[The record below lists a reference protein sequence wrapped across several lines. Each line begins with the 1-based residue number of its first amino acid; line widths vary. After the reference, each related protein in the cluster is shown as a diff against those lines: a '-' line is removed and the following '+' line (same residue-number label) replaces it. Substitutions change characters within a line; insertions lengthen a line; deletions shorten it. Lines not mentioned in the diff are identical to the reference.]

1 MPVRILLL
9 ALVLLLVPASAA
21 PAAGELT
28 GRLLVTLEPQ
38 AGARAAS
45 DILGRDAR
53 RDGAQ
58 VPQIGLVSARPTGG
72 AALSAVAG
80 LLRRRPGVLR
90 VEVERRHKLRVVP
103 NDPSL
108 STFETAP
115 GTPPNTPLQWWVA
128 RTGLPAAWDLERG
141 AGATVAVIDTGLDS
155 GQPEL
160 AGKIAQAIDND
171 ATPGNGPATGDENGH
186 GTHVSSL
193 ACGAGDNGGGI
204 VGSGLDCR
212 LIVIKSDL
220 SDGSIARSIVQAAD
234 LGAGAI
240 NMSFGT
246 DGSSP
251 AVRAISDAVNY
262 AVGKDIV
269 LVAAAADR
277 AVEEQGDP
285 ANLLQPTGT
294 GADITAGRGL
304 SVTAANFADGRA
316 SFAGRGSQI
325 SLAAYGSFA
334 DAGGPEGLL
343 GAFPGNAT
351 ELERGGGLL
360 FGQTPCGC
368 RTQVGGDNRYAYL
381 QGTSMAAPIVA
392 GTAALAR
399 TLNPDAR
406 AADIIRV
413 LKQTASRPADSA
425 WTPELGWGILNA
437 GAALNAVAAID
448 RRAPT
453 SKLRGPAR
461 VRTPRRVKLTWT
473 GRDRTLPKLRSSG
486 IARYDVF
493 RSTNRKA
500 YKRIKRTSKTSMSVR
515 MAAGSRYRFY
525 TVAVDRAGN
534 REAVP
539 SRPDVST
546 RVARR

>member
-9 ALVLLLVPASAA
+9 ALALLLMPASAA

-45 DILGRDAR
+45 DVLGRDAR

-193 ACGAGDNGGGI
+193 AL
-204 VGSGLDCR
+204 S
-212 LIVIKSDL
+212 LIHI
-220 SDGSIARSIVQAAD
+220 
-234 LGAGAI
+234 
-240 NMSFGT
+240 
-246 DGSSP
+246 
-251 AVRAISDAVNY
+251 
-262 AVGKDIV
+262 
-269 LVAAAADR
+269 
-277 AVEEQGDP
+277 
-285 ANLLQPTGT
+285 
-294 GADITAGRGL
+294 
-304 SVTAANFADGRA
+304 
-316 SFAGRGSQI
+316 
-325 SLAAYGSFA
+325 
-334 DAGGPEGLL
+334 
-343 GAFPGNAT
+343 
-351 ELERGGGLL
+351 
-360 FGQTPCGC
+360 
-368 RTQVGGDNRYAYL
+368 
-381 QGTSMAAPIVA
+381 
-392 GTAALAR
+392 
-399 TLNPDAR
+399 
-406 AADIIRV
+406 
-413 LKQTASRPADSA
+413 
-425 WTPELGWGILNA
+425 
-437 GAALNAVAAID
+437 
-448 RRAPT
+448 
-453 SKLRGPAR
+453 
-461 VRTPRRVKLTWT
+461 
-473 GRDRTLPKLRSSG
+473 
-486 IARYDVF
+486 
-493 RSTNRKA
+493 
-500 YKRIKRTSKTSMSVR
+500 
-515 MAAGSRYRFY
+515 
-525 TVAVDRAGN
+525 
-534 REAVP
+534 
-539 SRPDVST
+539 
-546 RVARR
+546 